1 MKKVFCLAIAL
12 ILILSLSFAGCQ
24 RNENGLQAD
33 LPEKQEDQPEDTST
47 TNTQANN
54 THEPL
59 PAATPPDPG
68 QNVQKGG
75 EPAPDTGAV
84 SIGAVMIT
92 SGNAAV
98 RKDMSEDSEAI
109 VHVDRNYFFPM
120 LEERQ
125 DSDGNTWYLIQTGF
139 GQRGWIPDWLCEK
152 ADKQTTV
159 YISERGRLLDPE
171 IDEDLYIRALLM
183 DEYTLKF

>member
-1 MKKVFCLAIAL
+1 MSNKYDHGEGRLLYHKRDNRDIFFVF
-12 ILILSLSFAGCQ
+12 
-24 RNENGLQAD
+24 
-33 LPEKQEDQPEDTST
+33 
-47 TNTQANN
+47 
-54 THEPL
+54 
-59 PAATPPDPG
+59 
-68 QNVQKGG
+68 V
-75 EPAPDTGAV
+75 
-84 SIGAVMIT
+84 
-92 SGNAAV
+92 
-98 RKDMSEDSEAI
+98 
-109 VHVDRNYFFPM
+109 FPM

>member
-33 LPEKQEDQPEDTST
+33 LPEKQEDQPEDTGT